1 MSGHG
6 SDHQWVDPLDLLRWS
21 RFDLPFKYLFGY
33 ASKRG
38 WKTEYYEEM
47 YRHHLK
53 VWNGFSE
60 YDDPRKRG
68 YDVFKTDFL
77 SLLEQIGSEGFD
89 FEKSL
94 VSVQN
99 GAYLLNGAHRVAACL
114 VHGMRVGIQDGQ
126 DEIDGQMDCS
136 WEFFKSRWRR
146 GRLDRDFCDRAALE
160 FARLKPN
167 ARLVVLYPSATK
179 MGKVDDVRR
188 ILREHSGI
196 VYEKAVRLSFDGGVN
211 LMRELYI
218 GERWA
223 EKRRGSGYV
232 SKANYCY
239 QAGRL
244 LRRMSL
250 TNVFLMEFN
259 DKSDAD
265 AVKEEIRAIYGI
277 EKHSA
282 HINDSHAETIRL
294 CQCLFNRNSV
304 HFLNHF
310 NRRFFRK
317 FDRLLAEFSGWIY
330 DSGLDPE
337 DYCVTAGGVLSAY
350 GLKECKD
357 IDYLHSDPRAMD
369 GNKWI
374 QSHNEYGVGLY
385 HTGVDDIVHNPRNH
399 FYRYGMKFSSLEV
412 VLELKKKRGERK
424 DARDLKKLRKIQ

>member
-160 FARLKPN
+160 GP
-167 ARLVVLYPSATK
+167 V
-179 MGKVDDVRR
+179 
-188 ILREHSGI
+188 
-196 VYEKAVRLSFDGGVN
+196 
-211 LMRELYI
+211 
-218 GERWA
+218 
-223 EKRRGSGYV
+223 
-232 SKANYCY
+232 
-239 QAGRL
+239 
-244 LRRMSL
+244 
-250 TNVFLMEFN
+250 
-259 DKSDAD
+259 
-265 AVKEEIRAIYGI
+265 
-277 EKHSA
+277 
-282 HINDSHAETIRL
+282 
-294 CQCLFNRNSV
+294 
-304 HFLNHF
+304 
-310 NRRFFRK
+310 
-317 FDRLLAEFSGWIY
+317 
-330 DSGLDPE
+330 
-337 DYCVTAGGVLSAY
+337 
-350 GLKECKD
+350 
-357 IDYLHSDPRAMD
+357 
-369 GNKWI
+369 
-374 QSHNEYGVGLY
+374 
-385 HTGVDDIVHNPRNH
+385 
-399 FYRYGMKFSSLEV
+399 
-412 VLELKKKRGERK
+412 
-424 DARDLKKLRKIQ
+424 